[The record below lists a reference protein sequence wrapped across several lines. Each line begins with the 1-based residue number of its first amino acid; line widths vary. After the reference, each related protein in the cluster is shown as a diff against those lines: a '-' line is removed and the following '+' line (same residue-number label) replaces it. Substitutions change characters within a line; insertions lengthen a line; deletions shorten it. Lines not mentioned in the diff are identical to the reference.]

1 MRRFI
6 MVGVSALVLAAC
18 GTTGTTSGNTQ
29 QSIAALGVALTAADN
44 TAINYVTLPLCQP
57 ATPSGTLCSQAAVSE
72 QIKSAASA
80 AHAAYKAAEASG
92 AATDYNAAQA
102 ALSALLALL
111 PSFVAK

>member
-6 MVGVSALVLAAC
+6 MVGVSALALTAC

-44 TAINYVTLPLCQP
+44 TAINYVTLPLCTVP
-57 ATPSGTLCSQAAVSE
+57 PSGELCSQVSISI
-72 QIKSAASA
+72 QIKSAAA
-80 AHAAYKAAEASG
+80 TARAAYKAAEASG